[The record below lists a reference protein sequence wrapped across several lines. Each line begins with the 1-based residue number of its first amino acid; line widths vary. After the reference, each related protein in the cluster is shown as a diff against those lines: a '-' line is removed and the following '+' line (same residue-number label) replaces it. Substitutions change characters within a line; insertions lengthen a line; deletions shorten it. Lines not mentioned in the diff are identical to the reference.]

1 VKILLVEDD
10 IKQLDLLTTLLGFEG
25 ITAVPFSC
33 AAQALARLSREFQC
47 VVTDYHLGA
56 RRGCEIVR
64 AASVLEIPTILITGA
79 ANQQEI
85 ARSVNLGAEFV
96 LIKPYT
102 CDDLVA
108 KIRGAVKKASV
119 LGQVDKVLRK
129 TGGKY

>member
-10 IKQLDLLTTLLGFEG
+10 VQQLGLLTTLLGFEG
-25 ITAVPFSC
+25 IKAVPFAC
-33 AAQALARLSREFQC
+33 AAQALARISREFAC

-96 LIKPYT
+96 LVKPYQPQE
-102 CDDLVA
+102 LVE
-108 KIRGAVKKASV
+108 KVREAVKKASV

>member
-10 IKQLDLLTTLLGFEG
+10 VQQLELLTQFLGFEG

-33 AAQALARLSREFQC
+33 ATQALARISREFQC
-47 VVTDYHLGA
+47 VVTDYHLGE

-64 AASVLEIPTILITGA
+64 TASVLDIPTILITGA
-79 ANQQEI
+79 ANREEI

-108 KIRGAVKKASV
+108 KIRGAVRKASV